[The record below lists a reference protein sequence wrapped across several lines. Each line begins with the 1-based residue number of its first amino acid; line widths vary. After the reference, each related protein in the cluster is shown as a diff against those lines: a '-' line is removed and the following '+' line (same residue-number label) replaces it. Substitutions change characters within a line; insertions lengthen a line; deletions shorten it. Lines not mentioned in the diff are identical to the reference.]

1 MTNSTELLEALL
13 SIVGVADAEL
23 EEPSEANPLGVRVRL
38 AEDADSAAVAEAV
51 RAVLASHG
59 LRGRLAT
66 PAPSEQTVPLP
77 PSSTPPDWIDRPWV
91 IGGTGPLGAGTTARG
106 VLQRVSVEEGRE
118 LVNVTVATS
127 DGRHAVRSALPTDEG
142 VQAAVVAAVG
152 ALFDPTLPTPVLVAV
167 EEALLGGRPVITVVL
182 DAEGGRLVGSATV
195 GAHKAF
201 ALARAVWS
209 ALTEAH
215 R

>member
-1 MTNSTELLEALL
+1 
-13 SIVGVADAEL
+13 
-23 EEPSEANPLGVRVRL
+23 
-38 AEDADSAAVAEAV
+38 
-51 RAVLASHG
+51 
-59 LRGRLAT
+59 
-66 PAPSEQTVPLP
+66 
-77 PSSTPPDWIDRPWV
+77 
-91 IGGTGPLGAGTTARG
+91 